1 MVKKMA
7 YKAISQSAVSK
18 VESQTKLPFERLV
31 RRSYSPLVW
40 PAVKQKPERRLTIA
54 VNKRL
59 PKRPPRTFFLFCFHS
74 IFSPSFFYAFSFF
87 LSFSSPK
94 SQSIKLKSLI

>member
-59 PKRPPRTFFLFCFHS
+59 PKRPPRTFFFYFIL
-74 IFSPSFFYAFSFF
+74 FSPLLSFMLFLSFF
-87 LSFSSPK
+87 LSPVRNPN
-94 SQSIKLKSLI
+94 QSN